1 MNVVFRVWVR
11 IDCSEG
17 GTSTL
22 ESVNKIQAKVVF
34 LELAAEFY
42 LDAINILSNIYFVEK
57 YWHKKFVEMKQ

>member
-1 MNVVFRVWVR
+1 
-11 IDCSEG
+11 
-17 GTSTL
+17 L

>member
-1 MNVVFRVWVR
+1 
-11 IDCSEG
+11 
-17 GTSTL
+17 L

-57 YWHKKFVEMKQ
+57 YWHTKFVEMKQQTLCIVFLVCDVLRKFRFL